1 MPDGKKKARM
11 FSKKASFLKSLYSL
25 ENIRIRM
32 KAVEFYREK
41 CDCSPKLAGEHN
53 AWLSCKT
60 NISIQGNATFYF
72 MFQDGKSSSF
82 DTCASAIEHACII
95 KLKKFKSFSFI

>member
-1 MPDGKKKARM
+1 MPDRKKKARM

-41 CDCSPKLAGEHN
+41 CDCSQKLAGEHN

-60 NISIQGNATFYF
+60 NILIQGNATFYF
-72 MFQDGKSSSF
+72 ILCFRMGRVLVL
-82 DTCASAIEHACII
+82 IHEHQP
-95 KLKKFKSFSFI
+95 